1 MNSDK
6 IKLKKEILLPELE
19 PYVLRNEL
27 GRLVIDHPLFF
38 FHDIK
43 DPYQKNII
51 NAEVNSSFKDRI
63 EQYQKYLKE
72 KNYEFI
78 LDLLPKSRKIPWFI
92 KHYRKIYKDLGEEG
106 YYKQLAYIF
115 RSVDYGHQWYR
126 KKYSKL
132 ISHGNSPLNMMSE
145 EDRGLYDNLP
155 EKFRVYCGTSSKK
168 KVTTKNLKSLLQNSW
183 SLDREISV
191 WFSFNY
197 SDFPGE
203 SIHYIILCYEVYKSE
218 VVSFF
223 LGRGG
228 LGEYKVK
235 EREVFLD
242 YTIIDLERVSFEE
255 IDYDEKYEYSFM
267 ND

>member
-1 MNSDK
+1 
-6 IKLKKEILLPELE
+6 
-19 PYVLRNEL
+19 
-27 GRLVIDHPLFF
+27 
-38 FHDIK
+38 
-43 DPYQKNII
+43 
-51 NAEVNSSFKDRI
+51 
-63 EQYQKYLKE
+63 
-72 KNYEFI
+72 
-78 LDLLPKSRKIPWFI
+78 
-92 KHYRKIYKDLGEEG
+92 
-106 YYKQLAYIF
+106 
-115 RSVDYGHQWYR
+115 
-126 KKYSKL
+126 
-132 ISHGNSPLNMMSE
+132 
-145 EDRGLYDNLP
+145 
-155 EKFRVYCGTSSKK
+155 
-168 KVTTKNLKSLLQNSW
+168 LQNSW